1 MAINYLDQLDL
12 SGKRVLIR
20 VDYNVPYDKEMN
32 ITDDT
37 RIQATLP
44 TLEYCINAGARIIL
58 MSHLGRPKGEVKP
71 EMSLQPV
78 AKRLGEILGRDI
90 RFIDANLA
98 DGSAREALSDIK
110 DGEIALLENVRF
122 YKGETKNDPE
132 LGERMGELADV
143 YVNDAFATAHRA
155 HASNEA
161 VTHHMETCA
170 AGFLLKNEIE
180 YFRMAM
186 EKPERPLGAVIGGAK
201 VSTKID
207 ALNNIIQRVDFLI
220 IGGAMAFTF
229 LRSKG
234 IDTGSSLVEE
244 ELIDT
249 ASDIMENALKNNVDI
264 LLPLDV
270 MAAESFDND
279 AMRKTVPVEEI
290 PADMMGLD
298 IGPES
303 VKLFNERI
311 GNAKTIIW
319 NGPLGA
325 FEMPNFAIGTAEV
338 GKVIADSDL
347 ISIIGGGDTVTAV
360 NRFNLADKM
369 SYISTGGG
377 AFLELLEGKQLPAFA
392 ALDR

>member
-1 MAINYLDQLDL
+1 MAITYLDQLDL
-12 SGKRVLIR
+12 SNKKVLIR

-32 ITDDT
+32 ITDDN
-37 RIQATLP
+37 RIRATLP
-44 TLEYCINAGARIIL
+44 TLEHCLNAGARVIL
-58 MSHLGRPKGEVKP
+58 ISHLGRPKGEVKP

-78 AKRLGEILGRDI
+78 AKRLSEILGREV
-90 RFIDANLA
+90 RFIDANLE
-98 DGSAREALSDIK
+98 DGSAKEALSNLEN
-110 DGEIALLENVRF
+110 GEVALLENIRF
-122 YKGETKNDPE
+122 YKGETKNDPD
-132 LGERMGELADV
+132 LGQRMGELADV

-161 VTHHMETCA
+161 VTHHMDTCA

-186 EKPERPLGAVIGGAK
+186 ENPERPLGAVIGGAK

-207 ALNNIIQRVDFLI
+207 ALNNIINKVDFLI

-229 LRSKG
+229 LKSKG

-244 ELIDT
+244 DLTDT
-249 ASDIMENALKNNVDI
+249 ASEIMENARKKNVDI
-264 LLPLDV
+264 LLPVDV
-270 MAAESFDND
+270 MAAENFDND
-279 AMRKTVPVEEI
+279 AMRKTVSVEEI
-290 PADMMGLD
+290 PAEMMGLD

-303 VKLFNERI
+303 VILFNKRI
-311 GNAKTIIW
+311 DEAKTIIW

-325 FEMPNFAIGTAEV
+325 FEMPNFAVGTAEV
-338 GKVIADSDL
+338 GKVIANSDL

-360 NRFNLADKM
+360 SQFGIADKM